1 MLSSLLKKIFLFSF
15 FFAPY
20 FSDAG
25 IETGTTCAP
34 FKVHLHAQ
42 VPLPPPTNIPEILP
56 KNWEPNLV
64 EKIGKIKTQND
75 FPRFYQNWLKSH
87 AEELSENNRYLWLQC
102 LLFYTSLDTNQNGL
116 PDWSAIV
123 DHQPARILYPQDPDQ
138 DGDGISNVLDSD
150 PLIPEKNKI
159 KQNKVKIPAH
169 LKIDS
174 QKRPAVS
181 QLQKQLYKDFG
192 ILAVDHTDEHSPVVL
207 RELLFLLQKSFSKK
221 IISDLKINYIYAFSG
236 HDPIRTTASYHPLAS
251 AISIGGMKS
260 YPNNEIDIQTKINLL
275 SALSHE
281 IGHAILMQKIN
292 PVDLAQISSQFS
304 NWKEINN
311 SDLSD
316 LFFSP
321 VFFEPY
327 PLKQRRNIVS
337 QYAMKNRHEWF
348 AESLTASVLNELGKS
363 GALDNNWQSTLKR
376 TSSDRSEYW
385 VDYTNINHDFQD
397 WLQHLIR
404 K

>member
-1 MLSSLLKKIFLFSF
+1 MFSF
-15 FFAPY
+15 IFAPY
-20 FSDAG
+20 FSKAG
-25 IETGTTCAP
+25 IESGTTCAP
-34 FKVHLHAQ
+34 FKVHLHAE

-138 DGDGISNVLDSD
+138 DGDGISNVLDSN
-150 PLIPEKNKI
+150 PLISEKNKI
-159 KQNKVKIPAH
+159 KQNKVTIPAH

-174 QKRPAVS
+174 QKRPGVS
-181 QLQKQLYKDFG
+181 QLQEQLYKDFG

-236 HDPIRTTASYHPLAS
+236 HDLARNTASYHPLAS

-275 SALSHE
+275 STLSHE

-292 PVDLAQISSQFS
+292 PVNLAQISSQFS

-327 PLKQRRNIVS
+327 PSKQRRNIVS

-348 AESLTASVLNELGKS
+348 AESFTASVLNELGKS
-363 GALDNNWQSTLKR
+363 GTLDNNWQSTLKR
-376 TSSDRSEYW
+376 TSSDKSEYW
-385 VDYTNINHDFQD
+385 VDYTNIDHDFRD
-397 WLQHLIR
+397 WLQQLIR